1 MFNSPFRTRK
11 LSFSFLVLFS
21 SLLAIGQNKVQPF
34 IGIGT
39 GLHASYAQEERSGF
53 RYAGYSQSILGSAR
67 NPNLMLGVEVEN
79 TLVYLQAQV
88 QGQGTAKHLEFDAP
102 NNNRNE
108 VFSYSSLRTFY
119 LNLAL
124 LTSFRPFFY
133 YKWNLILGPDLLYM
147 EPDPGITISGI
158 TNYSSPLM
166 PQADTTERTF
176 LKNKQLGL
184 ILGIQK
190 MLFPK
195 KRLSLLCTAY
205 YRKGFGNLFRD
216 ENTFVYKGTYYQTNL
231 LSRGSYFALNVSL
244 IYRLR
249 L

>member
-1 MFNSPFRTRK
+1 MFKNLICTNRLI
-11 LSFSFLVLFS
+11 LSYLVLLFP
-21 SLLAIGQNKVQPF
+21 LLTIAQNTVQPF

-39 GLHASYAQEERSGF
+39 GLHASHAQVEHNGL
-53 RYAGYSQSILGSAR
+53 RYAGYSQSVMSSAR
-67 NPNLMLGVEVEN
+67 NPNLMLGVEVGN
-79 TLVYLQAQV
+79 TLVYLQTQV

-108 VFSYSSLRTFY
+108 AFSTSSLKSYY

-124 LTSFRPFFY
+124 LTSFRPFSKY
-133 YKWNLILGPDLLYM
+133 NWNLVLGPDFLCK
-147 EPDPGITISGI
+147 EPDPDHTIAGIVD
-158 TNYSSPLM
+158 YDSPLL
-166 PQADTTERTF
+166 PRSDTTERTF
-176 LKNKQLGL
+176 LKNKQLGFN
-184 ILGIQK
+184 LGIQK
-190 MLFPK
+190 VLFPT

-244 IYRLR
+244 IYRIR